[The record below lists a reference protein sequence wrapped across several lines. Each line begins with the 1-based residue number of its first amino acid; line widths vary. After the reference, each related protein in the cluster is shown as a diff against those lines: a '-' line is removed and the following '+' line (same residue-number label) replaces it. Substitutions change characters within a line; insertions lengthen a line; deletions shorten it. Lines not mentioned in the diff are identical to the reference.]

1 VIARAALVAV
11 LLSGCAAEKVVTR
24 VERVEVPVSV
34 PCRPAEVARPALA
47 TDALALDA
55 GIWDQM
61 RALRAERLQLR
72 GYAVRLEAA
81 LAGCR

>member
-1 VIARAALVAV
+1 MIRAALISLA
-11 LLSGCAAEKVVTR
+11 LAGCCTSPPPR

-34 PCRPAEVARPALA
+34 PCRAPAVERPALA
-47 TDALALDA
+47 TDALPVEA

-72 GYAVRLEAA
+72 GYVMRLEAA
-81 LAGCR
+81 VEGCR

>member
-1 VIARAALVAV
+1 MIARAALVAV

-34 PCRPAEVARPALA
+34 PCRPAALA